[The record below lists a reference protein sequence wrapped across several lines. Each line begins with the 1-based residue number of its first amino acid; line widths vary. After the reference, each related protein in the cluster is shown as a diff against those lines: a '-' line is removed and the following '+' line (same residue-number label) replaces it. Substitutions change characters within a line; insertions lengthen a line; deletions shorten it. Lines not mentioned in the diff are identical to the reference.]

1 MEIKKSPK
9 ADLENKKMMAVLI
22 GLVMALGIMYIA
34 FEWSQN
40 EITVYEEALQGPV
53 EIDEEMVEVTF
64 REENPPPPQPE
75 TVLSDIIDIQD
86 NEAEVETTDFN
97 SEDEADA
104 RVEIQAPIAPP
115 EEEEEEQVIHIRVEK
130 MPEFPG
136 GQEALNRYLVRN
148 IKYPLLAQENGIQGR
163 VVCQFVVNSDG
174 SIVDISVV
182 RGVEESL
189 DKEAIR
195 VIKSMPKWTPG
206 RQGGNKAGLG
216 YLNGVSKR
224 KGESGKGARKLD
236 KRVVEAKHYGPHI
249 AKTFVVQNPDQL
261 VFMAVFVLGDLCKLR
276 IFVQHCLVRPAG
288 GILALLHQLERERK
302 TEHASV

>member
-22 GLVMALGIMYIA
+22 GLVMSLGIMYIA

-40 EITVYEEALQGPV
+40 EITIYEEALQGPV

-64 REENPPPPQPE
+64 REETPPPPPPPQPE

-86 NEAEVETTDFN
+86 NEAEVETAEFD
-97 SEDEADA
+97 SEDDADA

-206 RQGGNKAGLG
+206 RQGGKSVRVKYTLPI
-216 YLNGVSKR
+216 R
-224 KGESGKGARKLD
+224 FKL
-236 KRVVEAKHYGPHI
+236 E
-249 AKTFVVQNPDQL
+249 
-261 VFMAVFVLGDLCKLR
+261 
-276 IFVQHCLVRPAG
+276 
-288 GILALLHQLERERK
+288 
-302 TEHASV
+302 

>member
-40 EITVYEEALQGPV
+40 EITIYEEALQGPV

-64 REENPPPPQPE
+64 REETPPPPPPPQPE

-86 NEAEVETTDFN
+86 NEAEVETADFD
-97 SEDEADA
+97 SEDDADA

-136 GQEALNRYLVRN
+136 GQDALNRYLVRN

-206 RQGGNKAGLG
+206 RQGGKSVRVKYTLPI
-216 YLNGVSKR
+216 R
-224 KGESGKGARKLD
+224 FKL
-236 KRVVEAKHYGPHI
+236 
-249 AKTFVVQNPDQL
+249 Q
-261 VFMAVFVLGDLCKLR
+261 
-276 IFVQHCLVRPAG
+276 
-288 GILALLHQLERERK
+288 
-302 TEHASV
+302 

>member
-40 EITVYEEALQGPV
+40 EITIYEEALQGPV

-64 REENPPPPQPE
+64 REETPPPPPPPQPE

-97 SEDEADA
+97 SEDDEDA

-136 GQEALNRYLVRN
+136 GQDALNRFLVRN

-206 RQGGNKAGLG
+206 RQGGKSVRVKYTLPI
-216 YLNGVSKR
+216 R
-224 KGESGKGARKLD
+224 FKL
-236 KRVVEAKHYGPHI
+236 
-249 AKTFVVQNPDQL
+249 Q
-261 VFMAVFVLGDLCKLR
+261 
-276 IFVQHCLVRPAG
+276 
-288 GILALLHQLERERK
+288 
-302 TEHASV
+302 

>member
-1 MEIKKSPK
+1 MQTRHEIKSLNNNMEIKKSPK

-64 REENPPPPQPE
+64 REETPPPPPPPQPE

-86 NEAEVETTDFN
+86 NDAEVETTDFN
-97 SEDEADA
+97 SEDDADA

-136 GQEALNRYLVRN
+136 GQEALNRFLVRN

-206 RQGGNKAGLG
+206 RQC
-216 YLNGVSKR
+216 
-224 KGESGKGARKLD
+224 GKSLRVKYTLPIRFKL
-236 KRVVEAKHYGPHI
+236 
-249 AKTFVVQNPDQL
+249 Q
-261 VFMAVFVLGDLCKLR
+261 
-276 IFVQHCLVRPAG
+276 
-288 GILALLHQLERERK
+288 
-302 TEHASV
+302 

>member
-64 REENPPPPQPE
+64 REETPPPPPPPQPE

-86 NEAEVETTDFN
+86 NDAEVETTDFN
-97 SEDEADA
+97 SEDDADA

-163 VVCQFVVNSDG
+163 VVCQFMVNSDG

-195 VIKSMPKWTPG
+195 VIQSMPKWTPG
-206 RQGGNKAGLG
+206 RQGGKSVRVKYTLPI
-216 YLNGVSKR
+216 R
-224 KGESGKGARKLD
+224 FKL
-236 KRVVEAKHYGPHI
+236 
-249 AKTFVVQNPDQL
+249 Q
-261 VFMAVFVLGDLCKLR
+261 
-276 IFVQHCLVRPAG
+276 
-288 GILALLHQLERERK
+288 
-302 TEHASV
+302 

>member
-9 ADLENKKMMAVLI
+9 ADLENKKIMAVLI

-64 REENPPPPQPE
+64 REETPPPPPPPQPE

-136 GQEALNRYLVRN
+136 GQDALNRYLVRN

-195 VIKSMPKWTPG
+195 VNQSMPKWTPG
-206 RQGGNKAGLG
+206 RQGGKSVRVKYTLPI
-216 YLNGVSKR
+216 R
-224 KGESGKGARKLD
+224 FKL
-236 KRVVEAKHYGPHI
+236 
-249 AKTFVVQNPDQL
+249 Q
-261 VFMAVFVLGDLCKLR
+261 
-276 IFVQHCLVRPAG
+276 
-288 GILALLHQLERERK
+288 
-302 TEHASV
+302 

>member
-64 REENPPPPQPE
+64 REETPPPPPPPQPE
-75 TVLSDIIDIQD
+75 TILSDIIDIQD

-97 SEDEADA
+97 SEDDADA

-115 EEEEEEQVIHIRVEK
+115 EEEEEEQKIHVRVEK
-130 MPEFPG
+130 VPEFPG
-136 GQEALNRYLVRN
+136 GLEALNRYLVRN

-163 VVCQFVVNSDG
+163 VVCQFVVNTDG
-174 SIVDISVV
+174 SIVDIEVV

-189 DKEAIR
+189 DKEAVR
-195 VIKSMPKWTPG
+195 VIKSMPKWIPG
-206 RQGGNKAGLG
+206 RHGGKA
-216 YLNGVSKR
+216 VRVKFTQMIR
-224 KGESGKGARKLD
+224 FKL
-236 KRVVEAKHYGPHI
+236 
-249 AKTFVVQNPDQL
+249 Q
-261 VFMAVFVLGDLCKLR
+261 
-276 IFVQHCLVRPAG
+276 
-288 GILALLHQLERERK
+288 
-302 TEHASV
+302 

>member
-64 REENPPPPQPE
+64 REETPPPPPPPQPE

-97 SEDEADA
+97 SEDDADA

-136 GQEALNRYLVRN
+136 GQDALNRFLVRN

-174 SIVDISVV
+174 SIVDIAVV

-206 RQGGNKAGLG
+206 RQGGKSVRVKYTLPI
-216 YLNGVSKR
+216 R
-224 KGESGKGARKLD
+224 FKL
-236 KRVVEAKHYGPHI
+236 
-249 AKTFVVQNPDQL
+249 Q
-261 VFMAVFVLGDLCKLR
+261 
-276 IFVQHCLVRPAG
+276 
-288 GILALLHQLERERK
+288 
-302 TEHASV
+302 

>member
-64 REENPPPPQPE
+64 REETPPPPPPPQPE

-97 SEDEADA
+97 SEDDADA

-206 RQGGNKAGLG
+206 RQGGKSVRVKYTLPI
-216 YLNGVSKR
+216 R
-224 KGESGKGARKLD
+224 FKL
-236 KRVVEAKHYGPHI
+236 E
-249 AKTFVVQNPDQL
+249 
-261 VFMAVFVLGDLCKLR
+261 
-276 IFVQHCLVRPAG
+276 
-288 GILALLHQLERERK
+288 
-302 TEHASV
+302 

>member
-64 REENPPPPQPE
+64 REETPPPPPPPQPE

-136 GQEALNRYLVRN
+136 GQDALNRYLVRN

-195 VIKSMPKWTPG
+195 VIQSMPKWTPG
-206 RQGGNKAGLG
+206 RQGGKSVRVKYTLPI
-216 YLNGVSKR
+216 R
-224 KGESGKGARKLD
+224 FKL
-236 KRVVEAKHYGPHI
+236 
-249 AKTFVVQNPDQL
+249 Q
-261 VFMAVFVLGDLCKLR
+261 
-276 IFVQHCLVRPAG
+276 
-288 GILALLHQLERERK
+288 
-302 TEHASV
+302 

>member
-64 REENPPPPQPE
+64 REETPPPPPPPQPE
-75 TVLSDIIDIQD
+75 TVLSDIIDIQEND
-86 NEAEVETTDFN
+86 AEVETTDFN
-97 SEDEADA
+97 SEDDADA

-206 RQGGNKAGLG
+206 RQGGKSVRVKYTLPI
-216 YLNGVSKR
+216 R
-224 KGESGKGARKLD
+224 FKL
-236 KRVVEAKHYGPHI
+236 
-249 AKTFVVQNPDQL
+249 Q
-261 VFMAVFVLGDLCKLR
+261 
-276 IFVQHCLVRPAG
+276 
-288 GILALLHQLERERK
+288 
-302 TEHASV
+302 

>member
-34 FEWSQN
+34 FEWSQQ
-40 EITVYEEALQGPV
+40 EITIYEEALQGPV

-64 REENPPPPQPE
+64 REETPPPPPPPQPE

-97 SEDEADA
+97 SEDDADS

-115 EEEEEEQVIHIRVEK
+115 EEEDEDQVIHMRVEK
-130 MPEFPG
+130 APEFPG
-136 GQEALNRYLVRN
+136 GQDALNRFLARN

-163 VVCQFVVNSDG
+163 VVCQFVVNTDG
-174 SIVDISVV
+174 SIVDVQVV

-195 VIKSMPKWTPG
+195 VIKSMPKWIPG
-206 RQGGNKAGLG
+206 RQGGKA
-216 YLNGVSKR
+216 VRVKFTQIIR
-224 KGESGKGARKLD
+224 FKL
-236 KRVVEAKHYGPHI
+236 
-249 AKTFVVQNPDQL
+249 Q
-261 VFMAVFVLGDLCKLR
+261 
-276 IFVQHCLVRPAG
+276 
-288 GILALLHQLERERK
+288 
-302 TEHASV
+302 

>member
-1 MEIKKSPK
+1 MQTRHEIKSLNNNMEIKKSPK

-64 REENPPPPQPE
+64 REETPPPPPPPQPE

-86 NEAEVETTDFN
+86 NDAEVETTDFN
-97 SEDEADA
+97 SEDDADA

-136 GQEALNRYLVRN
+136 GQEALNRFLVRN

-206 RQGGNKAGLG
+206 RQGGKSVRVKYTLPI
-216 YLNGVSKR
+216 R
-224 KGESGKGARKLD
+224 FKL
-236 KRVVEAKHYGPHI
+236 
-249 AKTFVVQNPDQL
+249 Q
-261 VFMAVFVLGDLCKLR
+261 
-276 IFVQHCLVRPAG
+276 
-288 GILALLHQLERERK
+288 
-302 TEHASV
+302 

>member
-1 MEIKKSPK
+1 MQTRHEIKSLNNNMEIKKSPK

-64 REENPPPPQPE
+64 REETPPPPPPPQPE
-75 TVLSDIIDIQD
+75 TVLSDIIDIQEND
-86 NEAEVETTDFN
+86 AEVETTDFN
-97 SEDEADA
+97 SEDDADA

-136 GQEALNRYLVRN
+136 GQEALNRFLVRN

-206 RQGGNKAGLG
+206 RQGGKSVRVKYTLPI
-216 YLNGVSKR
+216 R
-224 KGESGKGARKLD
+224 FKL
-236 KRVVEAKHYGPHI
+236 
-249 AKTFVVQNPDQL
+249 Q
-261 VFMAVFVLGDLCKLR
+261 
-276 IFVQHCLVRPAG
+276 
-288 GILALLHQLERERK
+288 
-302 TEHASV
+302 